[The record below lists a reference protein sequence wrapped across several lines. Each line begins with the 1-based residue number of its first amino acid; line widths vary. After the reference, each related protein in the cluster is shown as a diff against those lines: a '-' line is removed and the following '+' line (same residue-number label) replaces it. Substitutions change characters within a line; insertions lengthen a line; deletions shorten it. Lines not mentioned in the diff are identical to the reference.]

1 MYGDPNDRAAMVAQ
15 LRRAAALLESQAV
28 SAAANQPAVWLG
40 ETPAVAGKYFP
51 EFNAKAGGGA

>member
-28 SAAANQPAVWLG
+28 SATANQPAVWLG
-40 ETPAVAGKYFP
+40 ETPAEPGKYFP